1 MFTRVSSG
9 LKSRWTKALIFLL
22 CLVPFARSVA
32 VAFAYVLQPDLN
44 TGLWRFLVPSL
55 PPNPLDFFTHLT
67 GDWTIRLIVAT
78 LSITPLRKLL
88 GVPDLIRFRRMIGLF
103 AFFYGCLH
111 FLTYLWFD
119 KLFDFHEIWKDVA
132 KRPFITAGFTAFVL
146 MVPLALTSTKGWI
159 RRLGGKRWQR
169 LHRLI
174 YVTAAAAVVHYY
186 WLVKSDIRLPVLYGV
201 LVAALLLYR
210 LVTSVTRRARQRA
223 AAVKPAPA
231 ET

>member
-1 MFTRVSSG
+1 M
-9 LKSRWTKALIFLL
+9 LKSPWTKALLFVL
-22 CLVPFARSVA
+22 CLLPFAHLAA
-32 VAFAYVLQPDLN
+32 VALAYVLQPDLS

-67 GDWTIRLIVAT
+67 GDWTIRLIVIT
-78 LSITPLRKLL
+78 LAITPLRKLL
-88 GVPDLIRFRRMIGLF
+88 GVPDLIRFRRPLGLF

-119 KLFDFHEIWKDVA
+119 KLFDLYEIWKDVA

-159 RRLGGKRWQR
+159 RRLGGRRWQR

-174 YVTAAAAVVHYY
+174 YVTAIAAVVHYY
-186 WLVKSDIRLPVLYGV
+186 WLVKSDVRLPLLYGA
-201 LVAALLLYR
+201 LVAVLLVYR
-210 LVTSVTRRARQRA
+210 LVVSLMRRARERA
-223 AAVKPAPA
+223 GAAKPAPA
-231 ET
+231 EA

>member
-1 MFTRVSSG
+1 M
-9 LKSRWTKALIFLL
+9 LKSPWTKALLFVL
-22 CLVPFARSVA
+22 CLLPFAHLAA
-32 VAFAYVLQPDLN
+32 VALAYVLQPDLS

-67 GDWTIRLIVAT
+67 GDWTIRLIVIT
-78 LSITPLRKLL
+78 LAITPLRKLL
-88 GVPDLIRFRRMIGLF
+88 GVPDLIRFRRPLGLF

-119 KLFDFHEIWKDVA
+119 KLFDLHEIWKDVA

-159 RRLGGKRWQR
+159 RRLGGRRWQR

-174 YVTAAAAVVHYY
+174 YVTAIAAVVHYY
-186 WLVKSDIRLPVLYGV
+186 WLVKSDVRLPLLYGA
-201 LVAALLLYR
+201 LVAVLLVYR
-210 LVTSVTRRARQRA
+210 LVVSLMRRARERA
-223 AAVKPAPA
+223 GAAKPAPA
-231 ET
+231 EA